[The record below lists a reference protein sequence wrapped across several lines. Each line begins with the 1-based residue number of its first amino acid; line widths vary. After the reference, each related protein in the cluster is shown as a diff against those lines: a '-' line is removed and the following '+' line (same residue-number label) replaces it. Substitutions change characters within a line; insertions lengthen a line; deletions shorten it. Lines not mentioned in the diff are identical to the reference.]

1 MNQCYG
7 ANLRKCKQV
16 AFIRFM
22 MSAVMLSLLNQCY
35 INVLREQQDINRFM
49 YSVGGSVSRLTICR
63 HVLPTEIS

>member
-1 MNQCYG
+1 
-7 ANLRKCKQV
+7 
-16 AFIRFM
+16 M

-49 YSVGGSVSRLTICR
+49 YSVGSSVSRLTICR